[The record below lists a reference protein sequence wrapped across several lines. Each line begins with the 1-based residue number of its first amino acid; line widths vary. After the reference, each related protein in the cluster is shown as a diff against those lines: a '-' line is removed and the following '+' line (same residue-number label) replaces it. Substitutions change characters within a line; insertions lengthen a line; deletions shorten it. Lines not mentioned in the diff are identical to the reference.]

1 MIEDAFLAI
10 ATAKGKAAAP
20 GVRPFFVLGLYSLA
34 SKSRSFDFF
43 NSLAEGLEI
52 EPLSDLE
59 MAWVNYYPSVARGD
73 DDAIN
78 AVIADIDAAGR
89 FDDAIASVDVVSACL
104 RAQAAFLDS
113 LFAQRDSGC
122 LLTRH

>member
-1 MIEDAFLAI
+1 VIEDAFLAI

-20 GVRPFFVLGLYSLA
+20 GVRPFFFLALYSMA
-34 SKSRSFDFF
+34 RKSRSFDFF
-43 NSLAEGLEI
+43 NSLAESLEI

-59 MAWVNYYPSVARGD
+59 MAWLNYYPAVNRGD

-78 AVIADIDAAGR
+78 AVIADIDVAGR
-89 FDDAIASVDVVSACL
+89 SDDAIASVDVVSACL
-104 RAQAAFLDS
+104 RAQNAFMDS
-113 LFAQRDSGC
+113 LFAQHNSGR

>member
-20 GVRPFFVLGLYSLA
+20 GVRPFFFLALYSMA
-34 SKSRSFDFF
+34 RKSRSFDFF
-43 NSLAEGLEI
+43 NSLAESLEI
-52 EPLSDLE
+52 EPLSDLD
-59 MAWVNYYPSVARGD
+59 MAWINYYPAVSLGD
-73 DDAIN
+73 DAALN

-89 FDDAIASVDVVSACL
+89 FDDAIASVDVVSSCL
-104 RAQAAFLDS
+104 RAQTAFLDS